1 MNDIKGKNMIS
12 FEYNKK
18 KIFLFLIF
26 SFLIITFFLFLLFN
40 AETLALKK
48 PSAISK
54 YRIVGELFYENEN
67 LIKIVSAF
75 ILTLFI
81 YFFFLLSNMLVRN
94 SVIFKSQNGFLYQDE
109 KLIVEISRIESLQLQ
124 KTNKNHFI
132 HVHLNNAN
140 QFIKNESN
148 LLRKL
153 KYKLL
158 NFTENTPLILNL
170 NYMKS
175 EPQNILEKLRKLIK
189 DKKTAGNNT

>member
-1 MNDIKGKNMIS
+1 MIS
-12 FEYNKK
+12 FEYDKK

-26 SFLIITFFLFLLFN
+26 SFLMIAFFLFLLFN

-48 PSAISK
+48 PSSISK

-67 LIKIVSAF
+67 LIKSISVL

-81 YFFFLLSNMLVRN
+81 YFSFLLSSMLIRK
-94 SVIFKSQNGFLYQDE
+94 SVIYKSQNGFLYQDE
-109 KLIVEISRIESLQLQ
+109 KLIVEISRIESLQLK

-132 HVHLNNAN
+132 KVHIKNAN
-140 QFIKNESN
+140 LFIKNESN

-158 NFTENTPLILNL
+158 NFTENTPLILNVDYIK
-170 NYMKS
+170 N
-175 EPQNILEKLRKLIK
+175 EPQNILDKLRKLIS
-189 DKKTAGNNT
+189 D